1 LRIRLGEHVDLVDP
15 ENDPRYNDYWALYH
29 RLMER
34 SGISPDVARTVV
46 RTNTTVI
53 GALMVR
59 RGDADAMICGT
70 IGKYRTHLA
79 EIRNVI
85 GLRSGVHTPAAL
97 NLLILNKGTFFMCD
111 TYVSPDPTVAEI
123 SEMTALAAEEIKRFG
138 LTPKVALLSHSNFGS
153 HDSPSAVKMR
163 QSLVEITRR
172 FPDLEVEGEM
182 HADSALSEEI
192 RARIFPNSRLKG
204 QANLLVMPDLDA
216 ANIAFNMTKVM
227 GDGLSVGP
235 ILLGMDKP
243 AHILTPSVTV
253 RGIVNMSAL
262 ATVDAQVSAWEAA
275 NKA

>member
-1 LRIRLGEHVDLVDP
+1 
-15 ENDPRYNDYWALYH
+15 
-29 RLMER
+29 
-34 SGISPDVARTVV
+34 
-46 RTNTTVI
+46 
-53 GALMVR
+53 
-59 RGDADAMICGT
+59 
-70 IGKYRTHLA
+70 
-79 EIRNVI
+79 
-85 GLRSGVHTPAAL
+85 
-97 NLLILNKGTFFMCD
+97 
-111 TYVSPDPTVAEI
+111 
-123 SEMTALAAEEIKRFG
+123 MTALAAEEIKRFG

-163 QSLVEITRR
+163 EALVEITRR

-235 ILLGMDKP
+235 VLLGMDKP

-262 ATVDAQVSAWEAA
+262 ATVDAQVSALEAA
-275 NKA
+275 AKA